1 MDSTDDFRIDPP
13 DSPLS
18 AAEPYPLVLRE
29 LAEAVEEGNV
39 SRDMAD
45 GWLQRFAQGHGGDAY
60 DPGRE
65 GGFAVEIGGSF
76 SQRIASRSTFDPV
89 GEATRVSLSDSRI
102 GARTDV
108 RAPAAPPPPEAHYD
122 PAPPRG
128 RHGVSSAQ
136 LSDSFA
142 VGAEVRPA
150 AAEGKAAPPAGGSPI
165 PPTEDD
171 PQTPRATRAAAPLQ
185 ESSGGVITWSSNE
198 PSVPDSVDRR
208 YEFQAEIGKGG
219 LGRVW
224 VAWDKHMNRR
234 VAVKEML
241 PSALPF
247 PSLVGRFCLE
257 AQITGRLEHPGV
269 VPVYDFGVRPSGE
282 PYYVMKWVRGKTLAD
297 WITRYHDYPVDS
309 PERSLL
315 RLDLVRFYTAVCDAI
330 GYAHA
335 RGVLHRDLKPKNILV
350 GDFGE
355 VVIIDW
361 GLARLRPPLP
371 TPSQEAR
378 ALPADLPGSG
388 SGGSGG
394 TGSGGSSGSLGGSA
408 GAGVRSS
415 APKTAWILGS
425 PVYMA
430 PEQARGD
437 AAAIDERS
445 EVYTLGVIL
454 YEMLAGRPPILAA
467 GAKAVL
473 QKIQE
478 GKIEKPRSVA
488 SDVPAPLESICLKA
502 LKLSPA
508 DRYAS
513 VLELAEDVLRWQAG
527 ERVLAHREGVSEK
540 VHRWYRRNRQTVHAS
555 AAASA
560 AFVLAGMLWSNVEA
574 VRRADVEKRFTQQLN
589 AAQASQETGDWLRA
603 RESLAAAIALA
614 RNEAGLRTALGGLEP
629 RLVELQ
635 GATDWQERLVKL
647 GKLRDEAEFLGL
659 WSFAG
664 AGLRAP
670 RARIASL
677 AREGLELLPP
687 GAPAPALVA
696 GRPTADVRQAEGA
709 AAQAALAVLWIN
721 DALRSSEGIAAEPA
735 SLRAAL
741 APIARTVQPFTAV
754 EHPSRRLT
762 LKSAELF
769 ERLGRNDEAARLRA
783 AAAPLPLEA
792 ADHFAKGEEAF
803 VRGDWTEAEEG
814 FQGALQ
820 ADPGHE
826 WSLYFLAAVN
836 LRTGRLKLA
845 EGYLSSVISRRPT
858 FFAGYLLRG
867 LAHGWGGEVD
877 AALADFDRALAR
889 GADRFL
895 TAVNR
900 GVVLL
905 EAKRYE
911 GALEQFESAARLD
924 PDAVEPWTNRAELAR
939 RMEDGPAL
947 HAALDEVRRRAPQT
961 PEAFWIEAAWHERQ
975 ERWKEA
981 AAAWEKLRRAPSAPR
996 DLRRSGLFRQAALA
1010 ASQKDAAEAA
1020 RLIDQLRKD
1029 APEDLRADWMEGMAA
1044 ARRPGAEKEAA
1055 ACLDR
1060 FLKRVDRDG
1069 LPGAVSPAARGWDEV
1084 AKRFHPEFPSALA
1097 GALRERAWLRLR
1109 MGETAGGL
1117 EDLGRLIALE
1127 RAPQAGG
1134 KPAIDPDAVAFL
1146 QARRG
1151 WAYLLQGPK
1160 LARADF
1166 DARLSQDPNSSDAL
1180 SGRAYARALDGDWQ
1194 GAAADAE
1201 AALKA
1206 GPRRPELLWNAAA
1219 ALVQASV
1226 RVPPGSDAAAARAA
1240 RGKLETQALAW
1251 LSESV
1256 EAQKPESREAWIKR
1270 LREDVSLA
1278 PLFSRDELPEWAKAP
1293 PPLPPAVPASAP
1305 LGKPR

>member
-1 MDSTDDFRIDPP
+1 MASNDDRPLDPP

-18 AAEPYPLVLRE
+18 AAEPYPHVLRE

-60 DPGRE
+60 EPGR
-65 GGFAVEIGGSF
+65 GGAFSVEVGGSF
-76 SQRIASRSTFDPV
+76 SQRIANRSTFDPV
-89 GEATRVSLSDSRI
+89 GEATRVSLSDSKI
-102 GARTDV
+102 GARTEV
-108 RAPAAPPPPEAHYD
+108 RPPADPPPDAKSGPSPGRGPLEEA
-122 PAPPRG
+122 
-128 RHGVSSAQ
+128 SAR
-136 LSDSFA
+136 LSDSYV
-142 VGAEVRPA
+142 VGEEVRSA
-150 AAEGKAAPPAGGSPI
+150 AAEGGVATPSVDPPA
-165 PPTEDD
+165 EDD

-185 ESSGGVITWSSNE
+185 ESSGGVITWSTKDA
-198 PSVPDSVDRR
+198 PAPDSVDRR

-297 WITRYHDYPVDS
+297 WITRYHDYPVES

-315 RLDLVRFYTAVCDAI
+315 RLDLVRFYVAVCDAI

-378 ALPADLPGSG
+378 ALPADDPGS
-388 SGGSGG
+388 
-394 TGSGGSSGSLGGSA
+394 GSA
-408 GAGVRSS
+408 GAGSGGASGSFGGSGGAGIRSS

-478 GKIEKPRSVA
+478 GKIEPPKSIA

-527 ERVLAHREGVSEK
+527 ERVLAHREGISER
-540 VHRWYRRNRQTVHAS
+540 VYRWYRRHRQTVHAS

-560 AFVLAGMLWSNVEA
+560 AFLLAGVLWSNVEA
-574 VRRADVEKRFTQQLN
+574 VRRAEVEKRFTQQLD
-589 AAQASQETGDWLRA
+589 AAQVSQESGDWFRA

-614 RNEAGLRTALGGLEP
+614 RNEAGLRTAAGGLEP

-635 GATDWQERLVKL
+635 DATDWQERLVKL

-670 RARIASL
+670 RARIAAL

-687 GAPAPALVA
+687 GAPAPTLVA
-696 GRPTADVRQAEGA
+696 GRPTADARQAEGA

-721 DALRSSEGIAAEPA
+721 DALRSSEGVAADPA

-741 APIARTVQPFTAV
+741 APIAAVVQPFTAV
-754 EHPSRRLT
+754 ARPSRRLT

-783 AAAPLPLEA
+783 TAAPLPLEA
-792 ADHFAKGEEAF
+792 ADRFAVGEEAF
-803 VRGDWTEAEEG
+803 VRGDWPEAEKG
-814 FQGALQ
+814 FLGALE

-867 LAHGWGGEVD
+867 LAHGWGGDVD
-877 AALADFDRALAR
+877 AAEADFERALAR

-895 TAVNR
+895 TAVNH

-905 EAKRYE
+905 EAGRYE
-911 GALEQFESAARLD
+911 GALEQFETAGRLD

-939 RMEDGPAL
+939 RMDDGPAL
-947 HAALDEVRRRAPQT
+947 HGALDEVRRRAPQT

-981 AAAWEKLRRAPSAPR
+981 AATWEKLRRAPSAPR

-1010 ASQKDAAEAA
+1010 ASQKDAAETA

-1029 APEDLRADWMEGMAA
+1029 APEDLRADWLEGMAA
-1044 ARRPGAEKEAA
+1044 ARRPGAEKDAA
-1055 ACLDR
+1055 ASLDR
-1060 FLKRVDRDG
+1060 FLNRVDRDG
-1069 LPGAVSPAARGWDEV
+1069 LPGAVTPAARGWDEV

-1109 MGETAGGL
+1109 MGETAGAL
-1117 EDLGRLIALE
+1117 EDLSRLIALARE
-1127 RAPQAGG
+1127 PQGEA
-1134 KPAIDPDAVAFL
+1134 KPPIDPETVAFL

-1166 DARLSQDPNSSDAL
+1166 DARLLKEPNSSDAL

-1226 RVPPGSDAAAARAA
+1226 RVPPGADPAAARAA
-1240 RGKLETQALAW
+1240 RGKLKAQALAW

-1256 EAQKPESREAWIKR
+1256 EAQKLESRDAWIKR
-1270 LREDVSLA
+1270 LREDVALA
-1278 PLFSRDELPEWAKAP
+1278 PLFARDDLPEWAEAPAPAAP
-1293 PPLPPAVPASAP
+1293 PE
-1305 LGKPR
+1305 KPQ